1 MYTDLTWKTLH
12 QIINQTIS
20 DMLDEQQ
27 TINVLSLRARL
38 REMAEKE
45 EDEVMV
51 LCYWQASKIL
61 QRLPA
66 TVTASQL
73 MNVARHAFRTPLNH
87 DPYQSDTA

>member
-1 MYTDLTWKTLH
+1 MYTDLTWKILYRV
-12 QIINQTIS
+12 INKTIS

-27 TINVLSLRARL
+27 SIDVLSLRARL
-38 REMAEKE
+38 HELAEKE

-61 QRLPA
+61 LRLPT

-73 MNVARHAFRTPLNH
+73 MIAARHAFRTPMDH
-87 DPYQSDTA
+87 DPI

>member
-1 MYTDLTWKTLH
+1 LILYTDLTWKILH
-12 QIINQTIS
+12 RVINKTIS

-27 TINVLSLRARL
+27 SIDVLSLRARL
-38 REMAEKE
+38 HDLAEKE

-61 QRLPA
+61 LRLPT

-73 MNVARHAFRTPLNH
+73 MVAARHAFRTPMDH
-87 DPYQSDTA
+87 DRL

>member
-12 QIINQTIS
+12 RVINQTIA

-27 TINVLSLRARL
+27 TLNVLSLRARL
-38 REMAEKE
+38 LELAEKE
-45 EDEVMV
+45 EDEVML

-61 QRLPA
+61 LRLPT

-73 MNVARHAFRTPLNH
+73 MVAARHAFRTPPDYDLV
-87 DPYQSDTA
+87 

>member
-1 MYTDLTWKTLH
+1 MYTDLTWKILH
-12 QIINQTIS
+12 RVINKTIS

-27 TINVLSLRARL
+27 SIDVLSLRARL
-38 REMAEKE
+38 HELAEKE

-61 QRLPA
+61 LRLPT

-73 MNVARHAFRTPLNH
+73 MVTARHAFRTPMDH
-87 DPYQSDTA
+87 DRL

>member
-1 MYTDLTWKTLH
+1 MYTDLTWKILH
-12 QIINQTIS
+12 RVINKIIS

-27 TINVLSLRARL
+27 SINVLSLRARL
-38 REMAEKE
+38 HELAEKE

-61 QRLPA
+61 LRLPT

-73 MNVARHAFRTPLNH
+73 MVAARHAFRTPMDYDRL
-87 DPYQSDTA
+87 

>member
-1 MYTDLTWKTLH
+1 MHTDLTWKTLH
-12 QIINQTIS
+12 RVINQTIS
-20 DMLDEQQ
+20 GMLDEQQ

-38 REMAEKE
+38 HELAEQE

-61 QRLPA
+61 MRLPT

-73 MNVARHAFRTPLNH
+73 MVAARHAFRTPMDH
-87 DPYQSDTA
+87 DLL